1 MKGFCGR
8 QGFSLTEVLVA
19 VALLLLFSVAAVPL
33 FISNSEGAQASRI
46 RFVALELAGGVLE
59 KARSLPYDQV
69 GVVGGD
75 PAGVLPASEKISQDG
90 VNYEVRTDV
99 KWVDDPRD
107 GVANGDK
114 NPKDYKQVSAIVT
127 AKIFSGRVPISVR
140 LDTLVSKEK
149 GAE

>member
-1 MKGFCGR
+1 MKFFWRR
-8 QGFSLTEVLVA
+8 QGFTLTEVLVA
-19 VALLLLFSVAAVPL
+19 VALLLLFSVAAIPL
-33 FISNSEGAQASRI
+33 FVSNSEGAQSDRV
-46 RFVALELAGGVLE
+46 RFVALELASGVLE

-69 GVVGGD
+69 GVAGGD
-75 PAGVLPASEKISQDG
+75 PAGVFPATEKISRDG

-99 KWVDDPRD
+99 KWIDDPRD

-114 NPKDYKQVSAIVT
+114 NPKDYKHVSAVVT